1 MRVGGRHSFPG
12 PPWLLLPLL
21 AELSR
26 GVCRAGRL
34 LPGPAHGMAL
44 TLPTRLRPLLGSGY
58 DAEAFVYR
66 ARGDL
71 VKRWSG
77 PHGAGA
83 LGGEASH

>member
-1 MRVGGRHSFPG
+1 
-12 PPWLLLPLL
+12 
-21 AELSR
+21 
-26 GVCRAGRL
+26 
-34 LPGPAHGMAL
+34 MAL